1 MSDTNRSKNKST
13 VSITPGMWISAICM
27 VCEIIAMI
35 ILFVLVSRTSV
46 LSLRFLYWGDVIAI
60 LIGIILIFMQI
71 FFIFQV
77 VKNAVSADVSRA
89 ERFEK
94 WTTILLCFHGA
105 ALFICF
111 GLARLA
117 DSPQGDF
124 PFSAI
129 MLLPLLP
136 GILISTLAK
145 VSAAG
150 YVEKMKHE
158 TEG

>member
-60 LIGIILIFMQI
+60 LIGIVLIFMQI
-71 FFIFQV
+71 FFILQV

-89 ERFEK
+89 GRFEK
-94 WTTILLCFHGA
+94 WTTILLRFHGA
-105 ALFICF
+105 AVFICF
-111 GLARLA
+111 ALARFA

-150 YVEKMKHE
+150 YVEKIKHE